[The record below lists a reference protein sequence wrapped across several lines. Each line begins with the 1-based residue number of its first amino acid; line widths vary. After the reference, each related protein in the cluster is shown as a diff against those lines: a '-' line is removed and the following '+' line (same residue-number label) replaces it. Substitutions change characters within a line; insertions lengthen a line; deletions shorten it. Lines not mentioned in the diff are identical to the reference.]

1 MHLKPFIK
9 GINGIIPGDIS
20 IKDFS
25 MVTETDQSSAKKILE
40 ELIKNNIGKKDDD
53 VFNFS
58 PGDRLKAALY
68 ALKEGASIDEV
79 SEQIGWRDFE
89 GLVSE
94 ILASKDFATIRN
106 MILKK
111 PRMEID
117 VVGIKMGIAMLI
129 DCKHWKKNS
138 SSALQ
143 NVVLKQVER
152 TKHYVAKTQGSIAV
166 PIIVTLYQDRIDFI
180 NKVPIVPIFQFAS
193 FVDEF
198 YGNLDD
204 MKQVKA

>member
-9 GINGIIPGDIS
+9 GINGIIPGEIS

-25 MVTETDQSSAKKILE
+25 MVTETDQSSAEKILE

-58 PGDRLKAALY
+58 QGDRLKAALY
-68 ALKEGASIDEV
+68 ALKEGAPIDEV
-79 SEQIGWRDFE
+79 SEHIGWKDFE

-94 ILASKDFATIRN
+94 ILDSKDFATIRN

-117 VVGIKMGIAMLI
+117 VVSIKMGIAMLI

-166 PIIVTLYQDRIDFI
+166 PVIVTLYQDRIDFI

>member
-1 MHLKPFIK
+1 MHLKSFIK
-9 GINGIIPGDIS
+9 GINGIIPGGIS

-25 MVTETDQSSAKKILE
+25 MVAETDQSSAKKILE
-40 ELIKNNIGKKDDD
+40 ELIKNNIGKKDDGM
-53 VFNFS
+53 FNFS

-68 ALKEGASIDEV
+68 ALKEGVSIDEI
-79 SEQIGWRDFE
+79 SEQIGWKDFE
-89 GLVSE
+89 GLVAE

-117 VVGIKMGIAMLI
+117 VVGIKMGIVLLI
-129 DCKHWKKNS
+129 DCKHWKKSS

-143 NVVLKQVER
+143 NVVSKQVKR
-152 TKHYVAKTQGSIAV
+152 TKHYVAQTQGSIAV
-166 PIIVTLYQDRIDFI
+166 PVIVTLYQDRIDFI